1 MQLTDVGKL
10 QQALQ
15 EARTTIPGVEGA
27 AVVSAEGL
35 TIASALPPQYD
46 EERLVA
52 VAAAMLD
59 VGQRTRSE
67 LELGHLEQ
75 VYVRSAKGYVI
86 VIPAGNDAVLSVIL
100 GKDAKLGL
108 VFLNLR
114 RFADQIAQ
122 ALGSV

>member
-1 MQLTDVGKL
+1 MQLTDVGRL

-15 EARTTIPGVEGA
+15 EARTTIPGVEAA

-67 LELGHLEQ
+67 LELGQLEQ
-75 VYVRSAKGYVI
+75 VYVRSANGYVVI
-86 VIPAGNDAVLSVIL
+86 IPAGNDAVLAVIL

-114 RFADQIAQ
+114 RFADQVAQ